1 MNGLTLTCQVV
12 WPKMSKC
19 RDISMWYQH
28 IGKQLQVAYPI
39 WDTSLLTEL
48 DMVTMEQLFT
58 DANLLD
64 VWEARRPGFQK
75 SRNCLSEPTFSSPEF
90 GWWFAASGMS
100 WTLLAFSGMMSYP
113 WENNNACN
121 FAGRGC
127 RCPMDGECRKLYLIG
142 IKDQKSQ
149 IGTRNISSECVRYRD
164 TVYARY
170 LCRQFRYAQIATE
183 EIIMNEWMTAQ
194 LHHVALRATQISRSS
209 SSYCHCHCH
218 LHHLIICT
226 IIMNSIK
233 MNLISFSILTV
244 RERLAPAADLIG

>member
-1 MNGLTLTCQVV
+1 MQICWTYGKLAGPAFRNHVIVCQS
-12 WPKMSKC
+12 PHSPLQNLG
-19 RDISMWYQH
+19 DDL
-28 IGKQLQVAYPI
+28 QLQ
-39 WDTSLLTEL
+39 
-48 DMVTMEQLFT
+48 
-58 DANLLD
+58 
-64 VWEARRPGFQK
+64 
-75 SRNCLSEPTFSSPEF
+75 
-90 GWWFAASGMS
+90 GWAG
-100 WTLLAFSGMMSYP
+100 TLLAFSGMMSYP

-164 TVYARY
+164 YSLCTVSMQTVSLRTD
-170 LCRQFRYAQIATE
+170 CHTR
-183 EIIMNEWMTAQ
+183 NHHEWMTAQ
-194 LHHVALRATQISRSS
+194 LHHVALPATQISRSS

-233 MNLISFSILTV
+233 MNLISFNILTV